1 MPTRQILM
9 ADKFQESYL
18 GKLKELGHE
27 ITLNP
32 DLKADDL
39 PKAIVG
45 YEVIIVRSTK
55 ITAETIDASDNLS
68 LIIRA
73 GAGVN
78 TIDVDAAAK
87 KGIFVC
93 NTPGKNSIAVAEL
106 AFGLMLSIDRKI
118 PDCVI
123 ELRNSQWNKKKYSKA
138 DGILGKTVGI
148 IGLGDIGQ
156 AFAARA
162 HAFGMK
168 ILAYDPIAQK
178 NMPPKVAAMVED
190 RIVTF
195 CTDAADLVK
204 EADVITV
211 HVPSNAHTKGMINK
225 ELLKNIKENAILINT
240 SRGNIVNDEALL
252 EAIKE
257 KNIRLGL
264 DVYNDECATAT
275 GSFETELSKSPNVYG
290 THHIGASTEQAQNA
304 IAAEVVEIL
313 DKFEQGIIL
322 HPVDIEME
330 PKTKF
335 TLIVRIFDRVGVI
348 ASICLLLKESGVN
361 IQQMEGRV
369 FAGENAQ
376 QIILHLSKCI
386 DKGTIDKLAKLENV
400 IQVSVK
406 GCSV

>member
-1 MPTRQILM
+1 MKILI
-9 ADKFQESYL
+9 ADKFQKNYL
-18 GKLKELGHE
+18 GDLQKLGHE

-32 DLKADDL
+32 DLKAEDL
-39 PKAIVG
+39 PNEIAG
-45 YEVIIVRSTK
+45 YEALIVRSTK
-55 ITAETIDASDNLS
+55 VNATTIEVSDNLS

-123 ELRNSQWNKKKYSKA
+123 ELKNSQWNKKKYSKA

-156 AFAARA
+156 AFALRA

-168 ILAYDPIAQK
+168 ILAYDPIALQ
-178 NMPPKVAAMVED
+178 NMPPKVADMVEN
-190 RIVTF
+190 RIVKF
-195 CTDAADLVK
+195 CDKVEDLVK
-204 EADVITV
+204 DADVITI
-211 HVPSNAHTKGMINK
+211 HVPSNPHTQGMVNK
-225 ELLKNIKENAILINT
+225 EFLKNIKENAVLINT

-264 DVYNDECATAT
+264 DVYNNECATAT
-275 GSFETELSKSPNVYG
+275 GSFETELSKNPNVYG

-313 DKFEQGIIL
+313 DKFEQGIVL
-322 HPVDIEME
+322 HPVDIEMK
-330 PKTKF
+330 PATKF

-348 ASICLLLKESGVN
+348 ASICLLLKEQGVN

-376 QIILHLSKCI
+376 QIIFHLSKCI
-386 DKGTIDKLAKLENV
+386 DKETIEKLSKLENV

-406 GCSV
+406 GCSID